1 MNDVDVETGCICVL
15 EKTNVIKAG
24 FGCRRV
30 VPMDAR
36 MRVTGV
42 LLPIRGE
49 TEWRKKD
56 TSFFK
61 GCTFA
66 SPSNLKDHVLL
77 DKCVFLGFG

>member
-1 MNDVDVETGCICVL
+1 
-15 EKTNVIKAG
+15 
-24 FGCRRV
+24 
-30 VPMDAR
+30 MDAR

-66 SPSNLKDHVLL
+66 IPSNLKDHVLL